1 MERYT
6 ITIVPSSGRRMRAFS
21 LSRHRLYLAVISLA
35 SVVMLSLVVGSLA
48 TWRYFRRQRQMTAD
62 AIQKYE
68 ALNEELRDI
77 RQSYWDLK
85 SILGIETAE
94 ANDNGEPGRGGP
106 EMPELTDFSGD
117 NISLLD
123 EVSSDVALEL
133 RPVLMET
140 ASLESDFNA
149 LVMAARD
156 RIDDLSMIPSI
167 WPVKVKPGTRPW
179 VSSRFGS
186 RRSPF
191 TGTWEMH
198 EAMDITAPLDTPL
211 IATADGTVEEV
222 SQDRFL
228 GKYIQISHN
237 GKFSTRYGHMN
248 GFAEGIEAGTKV
260 ERGQVIGYIGRT
272 GRSTGCHVHYEV
284 MIYGKQVNPAD
295 YILN

>member
-21 LSRHRLYLAVISLA
+21 LSRRRLYLAVISLA
-35 SVVMLSLVVGSLA
+35 SVVIVSLAVGSLV
-48 TWRYFRRQRQMTAD
+48 TWRYFRRQRQMTSD
-62 AIQKYE
+62 AVQKYE
-68 ALNEELRDI
+68 ALNQELRDI

-94 ANDNGEPGRGGP
+94 ANDNSEPGRGGP

-123 EVSSDVALEL
+123 EISSDVALEL
-133 RPVLMET
+133 KPVLMEA

-156 RIDDLSMIPSI
+156 RIEEFSMIPSI
-167 WPVKVKPGTRPW
+167 WPIEVALGKRPW
-179 VSSRFGS
+179 VSSRFGR

-198 EAMDITAPLDTPL
+198 EGIDVTAPLDTPL

-222 SQDRFL
+222 SKDRFL
-228 GKYIQISHN
+228 GNYIQIRHN
-237 GKFSTRYGHMN
+237 EKFSTRYGHLN
-248 GFAEGIEAGTKV
+248 DFAEGIEVGTEVK
-260 ERGQVIGYIGRT
+260 RGQVIGYMGRT

-284 MIYGKQVNPAD
+284 MVYGKRVNPAN

>member
-1 MERYT
+1 MT
-6 ITIVPSSGRRMRAFS
+6 ID
-21 LSRHRLYLAVISLA
+21 AV
-35 SVVMLSLVVGSLA
+35 
-48 TWRYFRRQRQMTAD
+48 
-62 AIQKYE
+62 QKYE

-94 ANDNGEPGRGGP
+94 ANDSSEPGRGGP

-123 EVSSDVALEL
+123 EISSDVALEL
-133 RPVLMET
+133 KPVLMEA

-156 RIDDLSMIPSI
+156 RIDDLRMIPSI
-167 WPVKVKPGTRPW
+167 WPIEVALGTRPW
-179 VSSRFGS
+179 VSSRFGR

-198 EAMDITAPLDTPL
+198 EAIDITAPLDTPL

-222 SQDRFL
+222 SKDRFL
-228 GKYIQISHN
+228 GNYIQIRHN
-237 GKFSTRYGHMN
+237 EKFSTRYGHLN
-248 GFAEGIEAGTKV
+248 GFAEGIEVGTKV
-260 ERGQVIGYIGRT
+260 KRGHVIGYMGRT

-284 MIYGKQVNPAD
+284 MVYGKRVNPAN